1 MENDLFNT
9 LKCCLHAD
17 GHFAIDS
24 VVLSCGSNCCKAC
37 IENYDF
43 RQTSFLCYGCNNDHH
58 RFESYK
64 SPKNR
69 LVDLNT
75 QIFLNDLFE
84 HVDLKLKSIF
94 LELNGKQTV

>member
-1 MENDLFNT
+1 MSIKNDLFNA

-24 VVLSCGSNCCKAC
+24 VVLSCGSNF
-37 IENYDF
+37 ENYDF
-43 RQTSFLCYGCNNDHH
+43 RKTSILCYGCNKDRH

-64 SPKNR
+64 APKNR

-84 HVDLKLKSIF
+84 HVDIKLKSIF
-94 LELNGKQTV
+94 LELNGK